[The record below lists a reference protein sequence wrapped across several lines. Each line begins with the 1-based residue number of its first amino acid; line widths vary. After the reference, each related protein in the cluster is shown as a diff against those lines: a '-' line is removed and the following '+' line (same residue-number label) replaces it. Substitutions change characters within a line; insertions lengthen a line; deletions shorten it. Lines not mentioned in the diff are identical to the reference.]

1 MTGDAMADHV
11 SARLDRLRGRAMPVN
26 HNARTISALAAN
38 PGCRRRALMD
48 AAGVNK
54 QNVAAHLGHPAP
66 FGQSRFA
73 LTRGKAFEA
82 RVKENGAAPL
92 LTLLRD
98 HLGLDV
104 TEVGYTD
111 FNDVGGNES
120 RDVRHVRTRRAL
132 TGQEHGPRTL
142 FDHPLLRLRVGGRH
156 AYLEPDLIALRLDG
170 TFHVIEVKS
179 FAVID
184 GQADPQAVSAA
195 AIQSAVYVRALR
207 DLIADAGGDPG
218 RVSHETILVAP
229 RDFAS
234 QPVATS
240 LDVRKQLGVLDRQ
253 LTRMARIETLLE
265 PYPET
270 LTFDLDPG
278 PDGTPRRDPDDLAR
292 AIALVRANYAP
303 ECLSTCELCF
313 ACRHEARETTGAL
326 GKSVREDLGGIEYN
340 AQVLA
345 LARGQL
351 PSPEQAEI
359 AVQLMRAAQLREEL
373 LGAEPRTPF
382 FFDLE
387 GQSLAP
393 ATAKKKEVLS

>member
-1 MTGDAMADHV
+1 MNSDQLPGPV
-11 SARLDRLRGRAMPVN
+11 EARLDRLRGRALPVN

-38 PGCRRRALMD
+38 PGCPRRALMD
-48 AAGVNK
+48 AAGVDK
-54 QNVAAHLGHPAP
+54 QKIAAHIGYPAP

-73 LTRGKAFEA
+73 ITRGNAFEA
-82 RVKENGAAPL
+82 RVKENGAAQL

-98 HLGLDV
+98 RLDLDLA
-104 TEVGYTD
+104 EVGYTD
-111 FNDVGGNES
+111 FNDVGGNPS
-120 RDVRHVRTRRAL
+120 RELRHVRTRQGLIGPHYA
-132 TGQEHGPRTL
+132 PRTL

-170 TFHVIEVKS
+170 TFHVIEIKS
-179 FAVID
+179 FPVID
-184 GQADPQAVSAA
+184 GQADPAKVAAA

-218 RVSHETILVAP
+218 RVSHETILIAP

-253 LTRMARIETLLE
+253 LVRMTKIEALLE

-270 LTFDLDPG
+270 LTFDLDPDD
-278 PDGTPRRDPDDLAR
+278 DGTPRRPREELAA
-292 AIALVRANYAP
+292 AIAVVPADYAP
-303 ECLSTCELCF
+303 ECLVTCELCF
-313 ACRHEARETTGAL
+313 ACRAEAAGSTGAL

-351 PSPEQAEI
+351 PSAEQAEI
-359 AVQLMRAAQLREEL
+359 AVQLLRAAQLREQL
-373 LGAEPRTPF
+373 LGEAVP
-382 FFDLE
+382 
-387 GQSLAP
+387 
-393 ATAKKKEVLS
+393 